1 MNFMPT
7 DVQNLHG
14 DLVKRAL
21 SHGIVAELAPLGPE
35 VPGIFDGPTITLNN
49 DYDSF
54 ERAVYLAHSI
64 GSIAEW
70 SLQPDRSHA
79 VFRTLRQAKRQ
90 GASEHERLDRALA
103 DYLAFEQRTWEFS
116 IWLVEDLHYG
126 HFSFAITN
134 LGRADMES
142 MRIFH
147 RTGKAPVWREFFA
160 RWNEE
165 VRQGSRIVEPFVGR
179 AIPAFQAIKIPKQEI
194 VQEADGE

>member
-1 MNFMPT
+1 MPT
-7 DVQNLHG
+7 DVQNLHD
-14 DLVKRAL
+14 DLVKRARRY
-21 SHGIVAELAPLGPE
+21 GIVAELAALNPK
-35 VPGIFDGPTITLNN
+35 VPGVFDGPTITLNN
-49 DYDSF
+49 DYDAF

-79 VFRTLRQAKRQ
+79 VFRTLREAKRQ
-90 GASEHERLDRALA
+90 AASEPDRLDRTVA
-103 DYLAFEQRTWEFS
+103 DYLAFENRTWEFAV
-116 IWLVEDLHYG
+116 WLVKDLHYEDVVE
-126 HFSFAITN
+126 AITN

-165 VRQGSRIVEPFVGR
+165 VRQGSRTVVPFVGR
-179 AIPAFQAIKIPKQEI
+179 PIPAFQAIKIPKQEI